1 MFLLATDPGLRDGQG
16 VEQVV
21 EELDAALVVLSGHV
35 FQSVPKLGGDDQ
47 GKNRFL
53 TQIGKEPVI
62 DD

>member
-1 MFLLATDPGLRDGQG
+1 M
-16 VEQVV
+16 
-21 EELDAALVVLSGHV
+21 VLSGHV

-53 TQIGKEPVI
+53 TQVGEEPVI